1 MSRRTRR
8 IRPSVDVPAVEA
20 DRPADTRIAGY
31 RLLRRV
37 ASGDRADVYL
47 ATADHARRNGDGDGD
62 GHHDGVAALVAL
74 RIYDR
79 VQWNESIA
87 LEVEAM
93 SADASGTLPALY
105 DVATLDD
112 GRCCLAVE
120 RIAGVPASRILAER
134 TIAPG
139 EAVTLLAPIV
149 AASAALARLG
159 FVHTRLSLGDILI
172 DDAGRPRLVGL
183 GALERLPGLHDG
195 AGRTALLRRGHEAL
209 ETLIT
214 DVSAATRPSG
224 ALDSVAG
231 LLRAR
236 LEARPFTAGE
246 EEVERALFA
255 AAPPEAIGGV
265 TLRARPSVLPARM
278 TTPHVH
284 GHSEPE
290 HAESAAATVAK
301 RAGGGIRSLLALAQ
315 LPEAEHLVGATPDG
329 PSRTVFAR
337 VRGMASA
344 RRRPLAFGGFIG
356 AGALVMLLTL
366 VPPATAG
373 AGAGADAGGEVGE
386 ATNAGGASPA
396 SSVPEVITENDPAH
410 APLASAPPE
419 IVVDSEAGAAT
430 VAASLL
436 ELRASCFAALDLAC
450 LDQVVQP
457 GSAIEDED
465 RAALIAARD
474 GAEHP
479 AMGYD
484 LDHLAVSTEMGAAV
498 LVTVPFTDV
507 EREPASLLLVRG
519 EAGWR
524 LRELFD

>member
-1 MSRRTRR
+1 MSRSTRR
-8 IRPSVDVPAVEA
+8 IRPSVDVPAVESDQAA
-20 DRPADTRIAGY
+20 DARIAGY

-47 ATADHARRNGDGDGD
+47 ASAEHARRHGDGDGSD
-62 GHHDGVAALVAL
+62 DGVTALVAL

-79 VQWNESIA
+79 VKWNESIA
-87 LEVEAM
+87 LEIEAM
-93 SADASGTLPALY
+93 SADASGTLPALH
-105 DVATLDD
+105 DIAALDD

-134 TIAPG
+134 SIAPG

-149 AASAALARLG
+149 AASAALGRLG

-209 ETLIT
+209 ASLIT
-214 DVSAATRPSG
+214 DVAAATRPGS
-224 ALDSVAG
+224 ALDAVAG

-236 LEARPFTAGE
+236 LEARPFTACE

-255 AAPPEAIGGV
+255 AAAPEAISGIR
-265 TLRARPSVLPARM
+265 LRTRAAALPARM
-278 TTPHVH
+278 TAPLVH

-290 HAESAAATVAK
+290 HSETAEAPVAK

-315 LPEAEHLVGATPDG
+315 LPEAGQLVGAPPDG
-329 PSRTVFAR
+329 PSRTMLAR
-337 VRGMASA
+337 VRGVASA
-344 RRRPLAFGGFIG
+344 RRRPLAFGGLIG
-356 AGALVMLLTL
+356 GGALVLLLTL

-373 AGAGADAGGEVGE
+373 AGAGAGEVGE
-386 ATNAGGASPA
+386 APNGGDASPA
-396 SSVPEVITENDPAH
+396 ASASEVIIENDPSH
-410 APLASAPPE
+410 TPLASARPGVVVEPE
-419 IVVDSEAGAAT
+419 ADAAT

-450 LDQVVQP
+450 LDQVVQA
-457 GSAIEDED
+457 GSAIEAED

-484 LDHLAVSTEMGAAV
+484 LDHLAVSAEMGSAV

-507 EREPASLLLVRG
+507 EREPASLLLMRG